1 MKNKR
6 GQIYILA
13 AIIMVIIIASL
24 ATTGTFASIKT
35 TPNAITDLG
44 SDLNKEPGE
53 IIDYGI
59 YSGGDINILMDD
71 FITSD
76 TKFAPYFLQKTDK
89 ANVVFVYGDK
99 TNLKAVEYKE
109 EITGTISASIGGHIG
124 WVQSGTFAKT
134 IQITETSPEGNIIV
148 RVLNNDYEFKLRDN
162 EMFYFII
169 LQQKDGEVY
178 IEKND

>member
-1 MKNKR
+1 MNKR

-24 ATTGTFASIKT
+24 ATTGTFASIKA
-35 TPNAITDLG
+35 TPNAIKDLS

-59 YSGGDINILMDD
+59 YRGEDKIDD

-89 ANVVFVYGDK
+89 ANVVFVYGNK
-99 TNLKAVEYKE
+99 TDLKAVEYKE
-109 EITGTISASIGGHIG
+109 EITGTISASIGGRIG
-124 WVQSGTFAKT
+124 WVQPGTFAKT
-134 IQITETSPEGNIIV
+134 IQVDSNPEGIITV
-148 RVLNNDYEFKLRDN
+148 TLLNSTYEFKLRDN